1 MVFVRCEGVVFR
13 PDCPSVPQWRIASG
27 LSREIGGRLGQAHAH
42 YSTPTT
48 VWGRSPGRG
57 DLEGAA
63 TEYTQALNRTRP
75 EERERTSRGTSGVRV
90 MVAKVGVVI
99 QRARPTS

>member
-42 YSTPTT
+42 YSLGK
-48 VWGRSPGRG
+48 VARQRG

-63 TEYTQALNRTRP
+63 TEYTQALTRTRP